1 MIRIVTSS
9 SLPRWLWARHLYF
22 PASSGRTS
30 LMLIRP
36 LDVISVL
43 LLGKDPFTLV
53 QVTFAAGFP
62 ETVQTKTAVL
72 LSLTVSCEAGEIV
85 TFGGEID
92 SPGSPLIPGM
102 PGGPISPL
110 LPFSPLVPGGPII
123 PCFPLLPG
131 GPITPWEPF
140 LPLLP
145 SLPLSPLVP
154 AFPGGPGSPGGQ
166 TLKFP
171 RFWQIFKLV
180 VNKSSSACFM

>member
-1 MIRIVTSS
+1 M
-9 SLPRWLWARHLYF
+9 HLYF
-22 PASSGRTS
+22 PASSGRTF

-36 LDVISVL
+36 SDTLAL
-43 LLGKDPFTLV
+43 CLGNDPFIFV
-53 QVTFAAGFP
+53 QDTFAVGFP
-62 ETVQTKTAVL
+62 ETEQKKTAVL

-85 TFGGEID
+85 TSGAEID

-102 PGGPISPL
+102 PGGPIPPL
-110 LPFSPLVPGGPII
+110 IPFSPLIPGGPMI

-131 GPITPWEPF
+131 GPIPPWEPF

-145 SLPLSPLVP
+145 SLPLLPLAP
-154 AFPGGPGSPGGQ
+154 ALPGGPGRPRGQ

-180 VNKSSSACFM
+180 VNISLRACFM